1 MPAFRTMI
9 VTAADAPFARQL
21 AASID
26 PGNSSGM
33 WETALAASDAP
44 TVPTHYVSTGYVSTA
59 FADVLPLAEWTFEQ
73 PDPEQPGTWVRT
85 GYLPG
90 NAAAIVERAAALDP
104 PVVVDQAEVER
115 LFADSDVTTQDPW
128 VAFGRL
134 GLVLVQT
141 NIEDTQPVPPI

>member
-1 MPAFRTMI
+1 MPTFCTMI
-9 VTAADAPFARQL
+9 VTAADAPLARQL
-21 AASID
+21 AESID

-33 WETALAASDAP
+33 WETALAASSAP

-59 FADVLPLAEWTFEQ
+59 FADVLPLAEWAYEQ

-141 NIEDTQPVPPI
+141 QPELG